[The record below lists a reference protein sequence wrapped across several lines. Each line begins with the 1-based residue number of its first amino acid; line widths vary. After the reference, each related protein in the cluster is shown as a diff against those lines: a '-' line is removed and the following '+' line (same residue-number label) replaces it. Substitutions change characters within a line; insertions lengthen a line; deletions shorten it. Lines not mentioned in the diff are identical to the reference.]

1 MNGAG
6 ALILNHPSG
15 MSHPSKV
22 ITSDRTKHLPE
33 RSVLQSGV
41 STDTPVANNQHNAVG
56 KTAPV
61 MSEKAQT
68 TPQEARPLSLTP
80 QERARMNARAARGL
94 VNMVL
99 AQAALLLLAALV
111 SWLVAGGY
119 AALSALA
126 GGLAYLIP
134 SSFAALHML
143 VKIYSQA
150 NAGAL
155 TFFWAQ
161 ALKIG
166 GTLAMLALV
175 VRFAGAYLVWPAL
188 LIGLVVVLKGYV
200 LLLVL
205 NKLR

>member
-1 MNGAG
+1 M
-6 ALILNHPSG
+6 NHPAKAIG
-15 MSHPSKV
+15 P
-22 ITSDRTKHLPE
+22 DRTKHLPE
-33 RSVLQSGV
+33 RSVSQSGV
-41 STDTPVANNQHNAVG
+41 STDTPVANNQHTAVG
-56 KTAPV
+56 KAAPV

-94 VNMVL
+94 VNLVL
-99 AQAALLLLAALV
+99 AQAALLLVTALV

-126 GGLAYLIP
+126 GGLIYLIP

-150 NAGAL
+150 NTGAL
-155 TFFWAQ
+155 TFFWTQ

-166 GTLAMLALV
+166 GTLALLALV
-175 VRFAGAYLVWPAL
+175 VRFAGTYLVWPAL

>member
-6 ALILNHPSG
+6 ALLMNHPSEA
-15 MSHPSKV
+15 
-22 ITSDRTKHLPE
+22 TEADRTKHLPE
-33 RSVLQSGV
+33 GSVTQSGAC
-41 STDTPVANNQHNAVG
+41 TDAPVAKNRPAAE
-56 KTAPV
+56 KAAPA
-61 MSEKAQT
+61 MSGTAQT
-68 TPQEARPLSLTP
+68 TPKEARALSLTP
-80 QERARMNARAARGL
+80 QERARMNARAAKGL
-94 VNMVL
+94 VNLVL
-99 AQAALLLLAALV
+99 AQAMLLLLAALA
-111 SWLVAGGY
+111 SWLVAGNY

-126 GGLAYLIP
+126 GGLIYLIP

-150 NAGAL
+150 NAGVL

-166 GTLAMLALV
+166 GTLALLALV
-175 VRFAGAYLVWPAL
+175 VRFAGTYLVWPAL
-188 LIGLVVVLKGYV
+188 LLGLVVVLKGYV

>member
-1 MNGAG
+1 
-6 ALILNHPSG
+6 
-15 MSHPSKV
+15 MSHQPEV
-22 ITSDRTKHLPE
+22 TRVERAGHLPE
-33 RSVLQSGV
+33 GAEQQGGIPK
-41 STDTPVANNQHNAVG
+41 DTPVVAKPQVAEG
-56 KTAPV
+56 KAASA
-61 MSEKAQT
+61 MSEKSHA
-68 TPQEARPLSLTP
+68 TPQDTRPLSLTP
-80 QERARMNARAARGL
+80 QERARMNARAAKGL
-94 VNMVL
+94 VNLVL
-99 AQAALLLLAALV
+99 AQSALLLVAALA
-111 SWLVAGGY
+111 SWLIAGGY

-126 GGLAYLIP
+126 GGLIYLIP

-155 TFFWAQ
+155 TFFWTQ

-166 GTLAMLALV
+166 GTLALLALV

-188 LIGLVVVLKGYV
+188 LVGLVVVLKGYV

>member
-1 MNGAG
+1 
-6 ALILNHPSG
+6 
-15 MSHPSKV
+15 MSHLKEV
-22 ITSDRTKHLPE
+22 AVAGRTKHLPE

-41 STDTPVANNQHNAVG
+41 SIDTPVANNQHTAAG
-56 KTAPV
+56 KAAPV
-61 MSEKAQT
+61 MSEKAHT

-94 VNMVL
+94 VNLVL
-99 AQAALLLLAALV
+99 AQAALLLVTALIC
-111 SWLVAGGY
+111 WLVAGGY

-126 GGLAYLIP
+126 GGLIYLIP

-150 NAGAL
+150 NASAL
-155 TFFWAQ
+155 TFFWTQ

-166 GTLAMLALV
+166 GTLAMLALLV
-175 VRFAGAYLVWPAL
+175 KFAGAYLVWPAL
-188 LIGLVVVLKGYV
+188 LLGLVVVLKGYV

-205 NKLR
+205 KKLK

>member
-1 MNGAG
+1 MNQ
-6 ALILNHPSG
+6 PSG
-15 MSHPSKV
+15 AIRQSH
-22 ITSDRTKHLPE
+22 TKHLPE
-33 RSVLQSGV
+33 GSAQQSGI
-41 STDTPVANNQHNAVG
+41 SKDTPVADSQHTAEG
-56 KTAPV
+56 KTAPA
-61 MSEKAQT
+61 MSEKPHAT
-68 TPQEARPLSLTP
+68 SQEARPLSLTP
-80 QERARMNARAARGL
+80 QERARMNARAAKGL
-94 VNMVL
+94 VNLVL
-99 AQAALLLLAALV
+99 AQSALLLVATLA

-126 GGLAYLIP
+126 GGLIYLIP

-155 TFFWAQ
+155 TFFWTQ
-161 ALKIG
+161 ALKIV
-166 GTLAMLALV
+166 GTLALLALV
-175 VRFAGAYLVWPAL
+175 VRFAGPYLVWPAL